1 MTRRLGIVTLAAV
14 LFVTLQSSTRAADD
28 PGSSAPIAGEGAERL
43 KAFLELL
50 NSASSDDQKSDEFKQ
65 FAAEN
70 FAPGFLKLP
79 MDRHLEF
86 FHFTRDLTRGVEL
99 HSLQSEKPNEAT
111 ALCKNKL
118 TGRWVAFHA
127 RFEPQPPYRI
137 AGLGTIRP
145 TPPKD
150 AQPAA
155 KLSDEEIREKMQSLM
170 TRLAEADVFSG
181 TVLLARDGVPIFEGA
196 YGTANKDFNVPNNL
210 ETKFNLGSMNK
221 MFTAVAIAQLAERG
235 KLSFDDPLSKF
246 LPEFPDRESAEK
258 IQIKH
263 LLSHTAGLGPYFSR
277 AWVES
282 SRALYRNVD
291 DQMKRAAADEKR
303 LLSLPGRR
311 HRYSNTGMLVAGK
324 VIEVASGQD
333 YYDYVR
339 ENIYKPAGMTN
350 TDCYELDKVNPNLAV
365 GYEKQYGDDG
375 ITFRNNLFEH
385 VLRGG
390 PQGGGYSTAGDLLKF
405 ERALRTGKLASHE
418 SVKLL
423 LSAKR
428 ELNSPEYGYG
438 FQIDEQAKIAGHGG
452 GFLGISSNLDMF
464 QGTGWTAIV
473 MSNYGR
479 GDMIPRQVMRE
490 LVAAQLQPD
499 AT

>member
-1 MTRRLGIVTLAAV
+1 MIRRLGIVTLASL
-14 LFVTLQSSTRAADD
+14 LFVMLQASTRADDD
-28 PGSSAPIAGEGAERL
+28 PGASAPIADEAAERL

-50 NSASSDDQKSDEFKQ
+50 NSASSDDLKSDEFKQ

-79 MDRHLEF
+79 MERHLEF

-99 HSLQSEKPNEAT
+99 ISIQSEKPNEAI

-118 TGRWVAFHA
+118 TGRWVAFDA

-155 KLSDEEIREKMQSLM
+155 KLSDEEIRQKLQSLM

-235 KLSFDDPLSKF
+235 KLSFDDSLSKF
-246 LPEFPDRESAEK
+246 LPEFPDKESAEK
-258 IQIKH
+258 IQVKH
-263 LLSHTAGLGPYFSR
+263 LLSHTAGLGPYFSK

-303 LLSLPGRR
+303 LMFLPGRR

-339 ENIYKPAGMTN
+339 ENIYQPAGMTN
-350 TDCYELDKVNPNLAV
+350 TDCYELDKVNPNLAL
-365 GYEKQYGDDG
+365 GYEKHYGEDG

-390 PQGGGYSTAGDLLKF
+390 PQGGGYSTVGDLLKF
-405 ERALRTGKLASHE
+405 ERALRTGKLAGEE

-423 LSAKR
+423 LSAKP
-428 ELNSPEYGYG
+428 ELNSPDYGYG
-438 FQIDEQAKIAGHGG
+438 FQIDDALKIAGHGG

>member
-1 MTRRLGIVTLAAV
+1 MLRPVNIVTLAAI
-14 LFVTLQSSTRAADD
+14 LCIALQPMARAAAAAD
-28 PGSSAPIAGEGAERL
+28 SAAQITDEAAQRL
-43 KAFLELL
+43 KAFISLL
-50 NSASSDDQKSDEFKQ
+50 NSASSDDLKIDEFKQ

-70 FAPGFLKLP
+70 FAPAFLKLP

-86 FHFTRDLTRGVEL
+86 FLFARDLTRGVEL
-99 HSLQSEKPNEAT
+99 HSLTSEKPNDLT
-111 ALCKNKL
+111 ALGKNKL
-118 TGRWVAFHA
+118 TGRWVAFQA
-127 RFEPQPPYRI
+127 RFEPAAPHRI
-137 AGLGTIRP
+137 AGLGTVRP
-145 TPPKD
+145 TPPAD
-150 AQPAA
+150 EPPPA
-155 KLSDEEIREKMQSLM
+155 KLSDDELREKMQSLM
-170 TRLAEADVFSG
+170 TTLAEADVFSG

-196 YGTANKDFNVPNNL
+196 YGTANKDFNVANNL

-246 LPEFPDRESAEK
+246 LPEFPDKESAEK

-263 LLSHTAGLGPYFSR
+263 LLSHTAGLGPYFSK

-282 SRALYRNVD
+282 SRALYRTVD

-303 LLSLPGRR
+303 LLFLPGRR
-311 HRYSNTGMLVAGK
+311 HRYSNTGLLVAGK
-324 VIEVASGQD
+324 VIEIASGQD

-339 ENIYKPAGMTN
+339 ENIYRPAGMTS
-350 TDCYELDKVNPNLAV
+350 TDCYELDRVNPNLAV
-365 GYEKQYGDDG
+365 GYEKHYGDDG

-405 ERALRTGKLASHE
+405 ERALRTGKLISEE

-423 LSAKR
+423 LSAKP
-428 ELNSPEYGYG
+428 ELNSPQYGYG
-438 FQIDEQAKIAGHGG
+438 FQIDDDGKIVGHGG
-452 GFLGISSNLDMF
+452 GFLGINSNLDMF

-479 GDMIPRQVMRE
+479 GAMIPQQVMRD
-490 LVAAQLQPD
+490 LVAAQTTD
-499 AT
+499 ASK